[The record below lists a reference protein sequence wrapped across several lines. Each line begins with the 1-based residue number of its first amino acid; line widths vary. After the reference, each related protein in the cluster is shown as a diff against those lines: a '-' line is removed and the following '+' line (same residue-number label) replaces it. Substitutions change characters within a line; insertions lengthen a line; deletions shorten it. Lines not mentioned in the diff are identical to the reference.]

1 METAKYLELIQIE
14 VNKLPDFVKQFNLG
28 TNHSLTT
35 TYQYLT
41 EIRRFFDWLRQ
52 ENISSASDNAHVTT
66 DTLANLRRNDIMLYI
81 DYLGHTRNK
90 QGRLNSPTT
99 INRSINALR
108 SLFKFLTIT
117 ADKNHL
123 AMLNFMPVKC
133 LD

>member
-90 QGRLNSPTT
+90 QGRLNSP
-99 INRSINALR
+99 LR
-108 SLFKFLTIT
+108 LIAQL
-117 ADKNHL
+117 
-123 AMLNFMPVKC
+123 MLYAPI
-133 LD
+133 